1 MKRFIGL
8 TILAIVACCK
18 LQAQHSEGN
27 PFARLGY
34 KADVYTFGEKK
45 EFHDQEEIVEIGDV
59 LFNTKTNEVVGF
71 VSNNADSLIE
81 LKPEL
86 QSMSIDP
93 LCEKYYSI
101 SPYAYCMNNPVRY
114 IDPNGCDTVPANEI
128 WDYDLIN
135 FRSDGMGLLDDNFIP
150 VIIDG
155 VTKYHLRQ
163 ITSGENEGNYIA
175 IEQLGVDSETG
186 IEMFEY
192 KYIVGKDKVED
203 FKSGNDAAIGFQYN
217 FVRYAVDNGVNGRE
231 GVFKNMINGYGRIM
245 KDPMSWIPNPLDP
258 SNYIPKSFYQVRAV
272 RSWQQF
278 LHETKGKYVTRKYGT
293 YQNALKERSIDYRK
307 WKQQNR

>member
-1 MKRFIGL
+1 MKKFTGL
-8 TILAIVACCK
+8 VILVIATCFK
-18 LQAQHSEGN
+18 LQAQHAEGN

-45 EFHDQEEIVEIGDV
+45 EFHDQEEIVEIGEV

-71 VSNNADSLIE
+71 VDDTDSLIE

-93 LCEKYYSI
+93 HCEKYYSI
-101 SPYAYCMNNPVRY
+101 SPYAYCMNNPVRF

-135 FRSDGMGLLDDNFIP
+135 FRSNGMGLLDDNFIT
-150 VIIDG
+150 IDG
-155 VTKYHLRQ
+155 VIKYHLRQ
-163 ITSGENEGNYIA
+163 ITSGENEGNYMA
-175 IEQLGVDSETG
+175 IEQLGIDEETG
-186 IEMFEY
+186 VEMFEY

-203 FKSGNDAAIGFQYN
+203 FKNGNDEATGFQYN
-217 FVRYAVDNGVNGRE
+217 FVRYAADNGANGRE
-231 GVFKNMINGYGRIM
+231 GVFKNMINGYKRIM

-258 SNYIPKSFYQVRAV
+258 SNYIPKSLYQIRTIKGT
-272 RSWQQF
+272 WHQF

-293 YQNALKERSIDYRK
+293 YQNALKERSKDYRI
-307 WKQQNR
+307 WKQKNR